1 MNLQV
6 NSFKI
11 VITLIIILNGLHI
24 YSQNIYDN
32 ANKRLYL
39 DYYILESE
47 FDEGKY
53 IQGDLKEDGFEKYDY
68 KEIPQIRSKSN
79 RMITIRS
86 VVIIDSA
93 VINKNLYL
101 VLFPVDYPCN
111 IYLNGNL
118 ISKRGNYKNGYTN
131 RIHYTEN
138 IYLIEKFIKY
148 NQLNELSFQLY
159 PKEGEVN
166 PFNKSFIS
174 NDKDAARYAFARNFF
189 GNKLILALSFCG
201 FVFFVF
207 YLITYISRKEY
218 ADRKYLWFAFMNLF
232 IIVSLINNIIS
243 YDFTNTF
250 IVELISRIGFQ
261 LAMLVCLLFLLDY
274 TLIFKKKN
282 KQIKTVLFIAYGIAI
297 IMLLFQR
304 NTSDL
309 FKINNTYPIIILLI
323 GNVLFIVFSAIYFK
337 KERDLKSFVL
347 FCIFVLNM
355 AAGIH
360 DSFFFAILKLK
371 PYILL
376 TPYTVFL
383 INLGIF
389 FILAIDNTKIYHLA
403 SLKSKELKSLN
414 ENLELLVEERTQK
427 IVDYTKDLE
436 NTNKTKDKF
445 FSIIAHD
452 LKNPFNSI
460 IGYSDIL
467 KTEYK
472 ELSEEEIFS
481 DINIL
486 YTTSK
491 NGYVL
496 LDNLLQWAQSQTNQI
511 KYNPQKIQ
519 LYSITQECIEGV
531 DNLSRFKDIEIIN
544 NIPKNLEFTADENL
558 IKTILRNLLSN
569 AIKYTSRKGIVI
581 AKAEISE
588 NKVEISVK
596 DSGIGISEKEKKELF
611 LIEKMHSRLGTNN
624 ERGSGLGLILCKE
637 FVEKHGGTI
646 SVVSEEGFGSEF
658 KFTIPFIK
666 S

>member
-1 MNLQV
+1 
-6 NSFKI
+6 
-11 VITLIIILNGLHI
+11 
-24 YSQNIYDN
+24 
-32 ANKRLYL
+32 
-39 DYYILESE
+39 
-47 FDEGKY
+47 
-53 IQGDLKEDGFEKYDY
+53 
-68 KEIPQIRSKSN
+68 
-79 RMITIRS
+79 
-86 VVIIDSA
+86 
-93 VINKNLYL
+93 
-101 VLFPVDYPCN
+101 
-111 IYLNGNL
+111 
-118 ISKRGNYKNGYTN
+118 
-131 RIHYTEN
+131 
-138 IYLIEKFIKY
+138 
-148 NQLNELSFQLY
+148 
-159 PKEGEVN
+159 
-166 PFNKSFIS
+166 
-174 NDKDAARYAFARNFF
+174 
-189 GNKLILALSFCG
+189 
-201 FVFFVF
+201 
-207 YLITYISRKEY
+207 
-218 ADRKYLWFAFMNLF
+218 
-232 IIVSLINNIIS
+232 
-243 YDFTNTF
+243 
-250 IVELISRIGFQ
+250 
-261 LAMLVCLLFLLDY
+261 
-274 TLIFKKKN
+274 
-282 KQIKTVLFIAYGIAI
+282 
-297 IMLLFQR
+297 
-304 NTSDL
+304 
-309 FKINNTYPIIILLI
+309 
-323 GNVLFIVFSAIYFK
+323 
-337 KERDLKSFVL
+337 
-347 FCIFVLNM
+347 
-355 AAGIH
+355 
-360 DSFFFAILKLK
+360 
-371 PYILL
+371 LL

-472 ELSEEEIFS
+472 ELSEEEIIS

-519 LYSITQECIEGV
+519 LYTITQECIEGV

-544 NIPKNLEFTADENL
+544 NIPRNLEFTADENL

-581 AKAEISE
+581 AKAEIAE

-596 DSGIGISEKEKKELF
+596 DSGIGISEREKKELF